1 MPNKTLLALSFMAIL
16 STGAITACGGAPK
29 DKPAETKLPMLIV
42 QEDLVKISSG
52 RIASGP
58 IISGSLQAKK
68 QADLRAEVSAVVLQ
82 VLKDNGDKV
91 QKGDLLVRLD
101 DTAFRQ
107 ALSSAQEA
115 ERAAQQGF
123 DQAERQFNRL
133 KTLSVSGAVSTQAK
147 EDAELRRNTAQSD
160 LAAAR
165 TRVVQDQQQLARTE
179 VRAPFAGIV
188 GKREVSNGDTAQI
201 GKALLQVIDPTSIR
215 LEGFIPADQIL
226 QIKTGQAVNFYI
238 NGAHSQAF
246 EGQVERI
253 SPVADATTRQ
263 VGVQVALKDNSQL
276 TVGLFAEGRV
286 QSDIKQ
292 GLTIP
297 EASLVQ
303 QGDHAYVWRVHNGV
317 LNKVEVQLA
326 GRDVQSGDYA
336 ISTGLVEGDHVIRHP
351 RGAALVDGANVQMQ
365 NAAATSTGSNNS
377 TKSEG

>member
-1 MPNKTLLALSFMAIL
+1 MPKKTLIALCL
-16 STGAITACGGAPK
+16 TALLVGCGGKAT
-29 DKPAETKLPMLIV
+29 DKPAETKLPMLLV
-42 QEDLVKISSG
+42 QQDLVKISAG

-68 QADLRAEVSAVVLQ
+68 QADLRAEVPAIVLQ

-107 ALSSAQEA
+107 ALNSAQEA
-115 ERAAQQGF
+115 ERAAQQSF

-160 LAAAR
+160 LAAAH
-165 TRVVQDQQQLARTE
+165 TRVVQDAQQLARTE

-188 GKREVSNGDTAQI
+188 GKREVSNGDTAQV
-201 GKALLQVIDPTSIR
+201 GKALLKVIDPASIR
-215 LEGFIPADQIL
+215 FEGFVPADQIT
-226 QIKTGQAVNFYI
+226 QIHLGQTVNFYI
-238 NGAHSQAF
+238 NGSRQQAF
-246 EGQVERI
+246 EGTVEGI

-263 VGVQVALKDNSQL
+263 VGVHVALSGSDNL

-286 QSDIKQ
+286 QTDIKQ

-297 EASLVQ
+297 ESSLVQ
-303 QGDHAYVWRVHNGV
+303 QGDHAYVWRVHDGV
-317 LNKVEVQLA
+317 LNKVEIVV
-326 GRDVQSGDYA
+326 GPRDVKSGDYA
-336 ISTGLVEGDHVIRHP
+336 IASGLTEGDHIIRHP
-351 RGAALVDGANVQMQ
+351 RGALIDGAKVSMEKVASTSPAGNKPAQ
-365 NAAATSTGSNNS
+365 NNN
-377 TKSEG
+377 KKEG